1 MQSKIDCIFSMRR
14 LRFMN
19 IKKVFDTD
27 QDKEIRS
34 IMFDSR
40 KKNPDSIF
48 FAMKGKINDGH
59 RFIDQAID
67 NGAIVIVYT
76 DEIENRREGI
86 VYIKVEDA
94 TLAYVSFCNAF
105 YDYPTEK
112 MNTIGITGTNGKTTI
127 AWIIRSLVAHFDKC
141 GYIGTMGYYYGE
153 KISNS
158 SLNLTTPKSDELFR
172 IGKEMTDYGCRV
184 LVLEASSEGLLTH
197 RLDQVHFTTAV
208 FNNLT
213 SDHMDIHHDMESYFK
228 AKQILFDMLDKD
240 AKAIINIDDPYGL
253 RLMEQC
259 NSIKITYAL
268 ENDADYKAENV
279 SLYNDHSEFDLIH
292 EGKKYH
298 ISTNLLAR
306 FNIYNLLA
314 VIAVLN
320 ENGYELERIL
330 PYLDHLDTTPG
341 RCQMIDAGQDF
352 NVVID
357 YAFTPNSF
365 EKVFAFA
372 KSITGD
378 NKRIIAVF
386 GASGDRDHLRRPGT
400 AVIADREA
408 DQVILTYDDPSTE
421 DMMDILKEM
430 KTYFKRL
437 DPEIILDR
445 YDAIQKAVTLAK
457 EGDTRLLLGN
467 GNDEFF
473 LDKNGRIP
481 YISDKVAAEKAIEL
495 KKKGKI

>member
-1 MQSKIDCIFSMRR
+1 
-14 LRFMN
+14 MN
-19 IKKVFDTD
+19 IKKVFDTNL
-27 QDKEIRS
+27 DKEIKS

-40 KKNPDSIF
+40 KLNPDSIF

-59 RFIDQAID
+59 SFIDQAID
-67 NGAIVIVYT
+67 NGAVAIVYT
-76 DEIENRREGI
+76 DEIEKKRDDV

-94 TLAYVSFCNAF
+94 TQAYVSFCNAF

-112 MNTIGITGTNGKTTI
+112 LNTIGITGTNGKTTI
-127 AWIIRSLVAHFDKC
+127 AWIIRSLIANFDKC

-153 KISNS
+153 KINNS

-172 IGKEMTDYGCRV
+172 IGKEMLDYGCKV

-213 SDHMDIHHDMESYFK
+213 SDHMDIHHDMESYFR
-228 AKQILFDMLDKD
+228 AKCILFDMLDEN
-240 AKAIINIDDPYGL
+240 AKAIINIDDQYGV
-253 RLMEQC
+253 RLMDQC
-259 NSIKITYAL
+259 KAFKISYAIDH
-268 ENDADYKAENV
+268 DADYKAENV
-279 SLYNDHSEFDLIH
+279 SLYHDHSEFDLIH
-292 EGKKYH
+292 DGEKYH
-298 ISTNLLAR
+298 INTNLLAR

-320 ENGYELERIL
+320 ENGYEIERII
-330 PYLDHLDTTPG
+330 PYLNKLDTTPG

-372 KSITGD
+372 KSITEED
-378 NKRIIAVF
+378 KKIIGVF

-400 AVIADREA
+400 AVIADKEA
-408 DQVILTYDDPSTE
+408 DTVILTYDDPSTE
-421 DMMDILKEM
+421 DMMEILKEM
-430 KTYFKRL
+430 KTYFHRL

-445 YDAIQKAVTLAK
+445 YEAIKKAVSLAQK
-457 EGDTRLLLGN
+457 GDTILLLGK

-481 YISDKVAAEKAIEL
+481 YMSDKVAAEKAIEL
-495 KKKGKI
+495 RKKGNI